1 MNVFVMPPREDL
13 INWVAR
19 RLNNEGR
26 DYSSHLVVFPG
37 KRPAHFLRKTLAER
51 AGGSVVPP
59 VILSMDE
66 FVDRL
71 YALTSGADRIRL
83 EPIDAVAIL
92 HRIHRSLSRPLVS
105 GDFLELE
112 RFFPVGLT
120 LFRDLEELHIEGI
133 APARVREIDTLTDE
147 AVPDAS
153 RDRLQSLSTFY
164 ERFYR
169 EMEEGEFSTRSLRYR
184 VVAEQ
189 FDSEWISSFDQAIIA
204 GFYALT
210 SAERLLFTR
219 MREIGRC
226 TFAFHGGRGL
236 REMLGEWLEDLDHW
250 QEEVESPCV
259 AIYRSP
265 DAHGQVLA
273 LAAILSE
280 KRGKGDFDEKTVV
293 VLPSSDT
300 LFPLMRLGL
309 SALGDDEYNVS
320 LGYPLARTPLFTFLS
335 LLMEL
340 VNSMDGERV
349 YIPAYLRFVLHP
361 YTKNI
366 RGRMSSESTRV
377 MFHAIEEKMTS
388 VRTRTFCTLA
398 EIEDDEEVLDEV
410 SLKASS
416 DYPGCS
422 VDSIRDHLRDIHR
435 NTVGRFLSFS
445 SICDFSAK
453 VRETLAYLY
462 ENSTARLHPYFYPYS
477 VAFIQALDDLSR
489 SLLGAC
495 SLSDRSSYYL
505 LFRKYISTCRVPF
518 EGTPLRGLQV
528 LGLLET
534 RSVRFDR
541 VFVLDVNEDTLPDTR
556 KMDTVLPNRAREIL
570 GLPTYRDRD
579 RLVSYYFETLI
590 SGAQEVHLFY
600 VENDGKERS
609 RFIERLLWQSEK
621 ERGLRSAKDPA
632 HSITYRINL
641 GQKEPDDV
649 AKGGGMIEFLR
660 SFTFTASSL
669 DTYLVCPLR
678 FYYRYVLN
686 LSAKEEVSG
695 EIERADVGKMVHSS
709 LSRFFSAR
717 LGRRLDPEDMDPQ
730 EMNEVVDRLF
740 EYRYGH
746 DLCGADYLLKKQVQL
761 HLGDLLTNYYLP
773 LVTGDKLSVT
783 AIEQTVKATKRG
795 FRLSGRPDSIEK
807 RGEETV
813 IVDYKTSGRPEG
825 LMIRNQKLDPERRD
839 TWGQAIGSLQLPF
852 YVLLYK
858 EATGSGIE
866 SLNGLFLLLGRS
878 VIDRRIELP
887 LFREADRR
895 ADLFGRL
902 TSVIFGLLN
911 EIQDPTTP
919 FSATREKKKACPGC
933 AFAALCGMQW
943 VVR

>member
-1 MNVFVMPPREDL
+1 
-13 INWVAR
+13 
-19 RLNNEGR
+19 
-26 DYSSHLVVFPG
+26 
-37 KRPAHFLRKTLAER
+37 R

-59 VILSMDE
+59 VIVSMDE
-66 FVDRL
+66 FVDML
-71 YALTSGADRIRL
+71 YSLTVDAGRISL

-92 HRIHRSLSRPLVS
+92 HGIHRSSPRPLAG

-133 APARVREIDTLTDE
+133 EPARVREIEALTDE

-153 RDRLQSLSTFY
+153 RDRLQSISSFY

-169 EMEEGEFSTRSLRYR
+169 EMEEGGFSTRSLRYR
-184 VVAEQ
+184 VVAAR
-189 FDSEWISSFDQAIIA
+189 FDAEWISSFDHVIVA

-210 SAERLLFTR
+210 AAERLLFTR
-219 MREIGRC
+219 MRESGLC
-226 TFAFHGGRGL
+226 TFAFHSGRGL
-236 REMLGEWLEDLDHW
+236 RERLGEWVEDLDDW
-250 QEEVESPCV
+250 QDEIDGPHV
-259 AIYRSP
+259 AVYRSP
-265 DAHGQVLA
+265 DTHGQVLA

-293 VLPSSDT
+293 VLPSSNT

-340 VNSMDGERV
+340 INSMDGERV

-366 RGRMSSESTRV
+366 RGRMSSEGTRV
-377 MFHAIEEKMTS
+377 MFHAIEGKMTS

-398 EIEDDEEVLDEV
+398 EIEDDREVLDDV
-410 SLKASS
+410 FLKASS
-416 DYPGCS
+416 DCPGCS
-422 VDSIRDHLRDIHR
+422 VESIRDHLREIHR
-435 NTVGRFLSFS
+435 NTVGRFLAFNSVR
-445 SICDFSAK
+445 DFSDK
-453 VRETLAYLY
+453 VRETLEYLY

-477 VAFIQALDDLSR
+477 VAFMQALDDLSR

-505 LFRKYISTCRVPF
+505 LFRKYVSTCRVPF

-534 RSVRFDR
+534 RSVRFDC

-579 RLVSYYFETLI
+579 RLASYYFETLV
-590 SGAQEVHLFY
+590 SGAREVHLFY

-609 RFIERLLWQSEK
+609 RFVERLLWQSER
-621 ERGLRSAKDPA
+621 ERGLRNGKDPA
-632 HSITYRINL
+632 RSIVYRISL
-641 GQKEPDDV
+641 GQKEPGDV
-649 AKGGGMIEFLR
+649 GKCGGMLEFLR
-660 SFTFTASSL
+660 SFAFTATSL
-669 DTYLVCPLR
+669 DTYLVCSLR

-686 LSAKEEVSG
+686 LSEKEEVSS
-695 EIERADVGKMVHSS
+695 EIERADVGKAVHSS
-709 LSRFFSAR
+709 LARFFSGR
-717 LGRRLDPEDMDPQ
+717 LGRRLGPGDIDAQ
-730 EMNEVVDRLF
+730 EMNCVVERLF
-740 EYRYGH
+740 ENRYGR
-746 DLCGADYLLKKQVQL
+746 DLCGADYLLKKQVQA
-761 HLGDLLTNYYLP
+761 HLADLLTNYYLP
-773 LVTGDKLSVT
+773 LVTGGELSVT
-783 AIEQTVKATKRG
+783 AVEQTVNVTKRG

-813 IVDYKTSGRPEG
+813 IIDYKTGGRPER
-825 LMIRNQKLDPERRD
+825 LMIRNQKLDPLRRD
-839 TWGQAIGSLQLPF
+839 TWSKAIGSLQLPF
-852 YVLLYK
+852 YVLLHK
-858 EATGSGIE
+858 ESTGSGIE

-878 VIDRRIELP
+878 AIDRRIELP
-887 LFREADRR
+887 LFRDSDRR
-895 ADLFGRL
+895 ADLFDRL
-902 TSVIFGLLN
+902 ASVIFGLLN
-911 EIQDPTTP
+911 EIQDPATP
-919 FSATREKKKACPGC
+919 FSAAREKKEACPGC
-933 AFAALCGMQW
+933 AFAALCGTQW
-943 VVR
+943 VAR